1 MLLNIKLKVK
11 QFSKLYQPLP
21 KKALTQNSI
30 SPLHNHHIFRTFAQ
44 LFQARALRQ
53 EMELE
58 IANQ

>member
-1 MLLNIKLKVK
+1 
-11 QFSKLYQPLP
+11 
-21 KKALTQNSI
+21 
-30 SPLHNHHIFRTFAQ
+30 LHNHHIFRTFAQ